1 MINQNIFTFL
11 LLLGL
16 SFSSFADKPNWVDSP
31 ESSGFSFAIVGSAM
45 PQKMG
50 KRAQSRMA
58 DLSAKQQFAA
68 YKDTYISS
76 QQVVKEDDLG
86 TKELSS
92 EVYQNVGGLIHFSQ
106 LELKDEWFDPD
117 SSELFKLYAVE

>member
-1 MINQNIFTFL
+1 MINKNITTLVL
-11 LLLGL
+11 LFGL
-16 SFSSFADKPNWVDSP
+16 SLPTLADKPDWVDSP
-31 ESSGFSFAIVGSAM
+31 ESSGFSFAIVGSSL

-76 QQVVKEDDLG
+76 QQVVNEDELG
-86 TKELSS
+86 NKELSS
-92 EVYQNVGGLIHFSQ
+92 EIYQNVGGLIHFSQ
-106 LELKDEWFDPD
+106 LELKNEWLNPESD
-117 SSELFKLYAVE
+117 ELFKLYAVE